1 MKNRLINITAT
12 WDGKAGAW
20 VATSTDVQG
29 LEIDAERPE
38 DLESKVETAI
48 ADLLGLSNA
57 EALDV
62 IIRFQWI
69 A

>member
-12 WDGKAGAW
+12 WDGKTGIW

-29 LEIDAERPE
+29 LAIEAERPE
-38 DLESKVETAI
+38 DLESKAETAI
-48 ADLLGLSNA
+48 ANLLGLSDA